1 MSRSKRCIK
10 ECIQC
15 MSKACKQST
24 LKRVTIFPRWLPAT
38 KLSKNNTYQRH
49 IRGKLFSWTRKFS
62 MTEKTKQKNI
72 YLHFMIANMAASSAI
87 HKLSLLK
94 YPLLTLLSSPKR
106 NRASSHLVST
116 RFATQSSRILR
127 LESGKELLAQAQ
139 FLSIIFADF
148 CVFSQE
154 QKKCDVTLN
163 SRTGILPDCSQNA
176 FSRGR

>member
-1 MSRSKRCIK
+1 
-10 ECIQC
+10 
-15 MSKACKQST
+15 MSKASKQSA

-72 YLHFMIANMAASSAI
+72 YLHFMSANMAASSTI

-127 LESGKELLAQAQ
+127 PQ

-154 QKKCDVTLN
+154 QKKCDVILS
-163 SRTGILPDCSQNA
+163 SRTGILPD
-176 FSRGR
+176 